1 MSIYVIGDENTVLSF
16 GLVGVEGEVVDSV
29 QAAGEALDRV
39 LTRGDISIALVTE
52 NWASQMRA
60 RMNRLQRTAIQPIV
74 LEIPGSDTDF
84 PRELLT
90 DLIQGAI
97 GVHLEL

>member
-1 MSIYVIGDENTVLSF
+1 MSIYVIGDENTVLGF
-16 GLVGVEGEVVDSV
+16 GLVGVTGEVVDSV

-39 LTRGDISIALVTE
+39 LERGDVGIALVTE

-60 RMNRLQRTAIQPIV
+60 RMNHLQRTTIHPVV
-74 LEIPGSDTDF
+74 LEIPGSDIDF
-84 PRELLT
+84 PRELLA